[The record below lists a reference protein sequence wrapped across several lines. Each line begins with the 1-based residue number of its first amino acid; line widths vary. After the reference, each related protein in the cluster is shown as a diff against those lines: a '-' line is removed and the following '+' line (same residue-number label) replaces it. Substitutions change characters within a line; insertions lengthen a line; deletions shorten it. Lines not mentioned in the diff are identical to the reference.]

1 MSCIFVFRAWRTK
14 SWTKWFLLS
23 LFAEYKIRNFN
34 LLFLKILKQFWR
46 QNAIKIFYD
55 IWPLKF
61 KFNVYQI
68 FRQIR
73 AFISLCNGLIPLFF
87 SFFCYCILH
96 KKSGQIIAV
105 ISLKKGLLILL
116 QSAKMTLT
124 KSEFL
129 LWKKKEPKK
138 QGKQRL
144 CAHFLWK
151 RKIITVP
158 CRWSISLLTAAALL
172 KNEVN

>member
-1 MSCIFVFRAWRTK
+1 MASK
-14 SWTKWFLLS
+14 SN
-23 LFAEYKIRNFN
+23 I
-34 LLFLKILKQFWR
+34 KILWHL
-46 QNAIKIFYD
+46 ASKIQIQHVSNLQTNQSFY
-55 IWPLKF
+55 
-61 KFNVYQI
+61 
-68 FRQIR
+68 
-73 AFISLCNGLIPLFF
+73 FIVQRLNSPVLFVLLLLYSLQ
-87 SFFCYCILH
+87 

-129 LWKKKEPKK
+129 LWKEKRTKK

-158 CRWSISLLTAAALL
+158 CRWSISLLRCWRMKWTKSPQLCL
-172 KNEVN
+172 Q